1 MRFIRRILDRRTV
14 WDTLPDYPVYSP
26 PFGYG
31 KGWKT
36 IPPRNQIEQ
45 NYEYFLQRKADRFKH
60 LAAYL
65 APFSVEL
72 RLEPPALPA
81 LGRWLYRY
89 GGHLVPDG
97 GDVISA
103 LARYEPAWVGEYHGL
118 NIVNDVAIF
127 AGDYIV
133 SKNKGARWDVWYGDG
148 TKLSNEMDGFG
159 MPCIFGLNHL
169 GYRGHFSILE
179 EMDRC
184 CSTVRYR
191 WKHGNV
197 PRPPWDKPGEFER
210 LLNHLGDANAPDP
223 IPFSQLNMDELN

>member
-1 MRFIRRILDRRTV
+1 M
-14 WDTLPDYPVYSP
+14 
-26 PFGYG
+26 
-31 KGWKT
+31 
-36 IPPRNQIEQ
+36 
-45 NYEYFLQRKADRFKH
+45 
-60 LAAYL
+60 
-65 APFSVEL
+65 
-72 RLEPPALPA
+72 
-81 LGRWLYRY
+81 
-89 GGHLVPDG
+89 
-97 GDVISA
+97 
-103 LARYEPAWVGEYHGL
+103 
-118 NIVNDVAIF
+118 NDVAIF